1 MSGRPAIS
9 SATREKADAT
19 KAYLEQ
25 KYALMKKER
34 EESRSR
40 RDELEAKMDEM
51 QLDDTARTK
60 WRQELRS
67 QELNNMRMQ
76 RKRLTTADF
85 ESLCTIGKGAFGE
98 VRLVRKNDGGDT
110 YAMKSMV
117 KHAMVVKNQVGHV
130 RAERE
135 ILALADNPWLVTL
148 HFSFQDEHHLYMIM
162 EYCPGGDYMALL
174 MKEDTLSEAHTKF
187 YMAET
192 MLAVQSVHDL
202 GYTHR
207 DLKPDNLLVDLNGHI
222 KLTDLGLC
230 KKLDVPDFST
240 ITAHSAGAGAAGGG
254 RPSAADGRRHP
265 YRRDRKLAY
274 STVGTPD
281 YIAPE
286 VLSQAGYGR
295 ECDWWSLGVI
305 MYESLIGYPP
315 FYADEPMQTCRK
327 IVNWPDTLVFPADAT
342 RGLSAPC
349 LDFVKR
355 LMCNVPQRLG
365 RDKGLADIKKHP
377 WLADVAWDTMRSQ
390 RAPFVPDLCTKLE
403 PTLDKLRGMP
413 STHRDFPAIV
423 KELTANFDD
432 FPDNP
437 LPGAGGKGAAPAG
450 SARRDK
456 DNKFIGYTYKRKAK
470 VRVPLEDDA
479 GEGGGGGGGTIFDAA
494 GAAAGSG

>member
-1 MSGRPAIS
+1 MASRPAIS
-9 SATREKADAT
+9 SSTREKADAT

-34 EESRSR
+34 EESRTR
-40 RDELEAKMDEM
+40 RDDLETKMDELK
-51 QLDDTARTK
+51 LDETARNK

-85 ESLCTIGKGAFGE
+85 ESLCIIGRGAFGE
-98 VRLVRKNDGGDT
+98 VRLVRKSDGGDI

-117 KHAMVVKNQVGHV
+117 KHAMVIKNQVGHV

-148 HFSFQDEHHLYMIM
+148 HFSFQDEHNLYMIM

-174 MKEDTLSEAHTKF
+174 MKEDTLSEKDTMF
-187 YMAET
+187 YMAESI
-192 MLAVQSVHDL
+192 LAVQKVHDL

-207 DLKPDNLLVDLNGHI
+207 DLKPDNLLLDIHGHI

-230 KKLDVPDFST
+230 KKLDVPDFT
-240 ITAHSAGAGAAGGG
+240 AITAHTVGSGGAAAGG
-254 RPSAADGRRHP
+254 AAPAASTAKRGP

-286 VLSQAGYGR
+286 VLSQAGYGK

-327 IVNWPDTLVFPADAT
+327 IVNWPETLVFPPEAT
-342 RGLSAPC
+342 APLSPQC
-349 LDFVKR
+349 VDFVKR
-355 LMCNVPQRLG
+355 LMCSVSSRLG
-365 RDKGLADIKKHP
+365 RNDGLAEIRTHP
-377 WLADVAWDTMRSQ
+377 WLATVQWEQLRSMP
-390 RAPFVPDLCTKLE
+390 APFVPDICAKLE
-403 PTLDKLRGMP
+403 PTLDQLRALP
-413 STHRDFPAIV
+413 SSDPKFAPLV

-432 FPDNP
+432 FPDKP
-437 LPGAGGKGAAPAG
+437 LPGGGATGKSG
-450 SARRDK
+450 RDK
-456 DNKFIGYTYKRKAK
+456 DNKFIGYTYKRKQK
-470 VRVPLEDDA
+470 VHVPLEDDDDGA
-479 GEGGGGGGGTIFDAA
+479 GGGA
-494 GAAAGSG
+494 GAAESIFRGAGGS